1 MQAALCALRVI
12 KKVPDLADHFIAK
25 AKNLLADRNHGV
37 LLTAI
42 TLVIDMVQADPG
54 CLEEFRNVYC
64 IFFPCTKAE
73 CLQLWPPGCTP
84 SRSAPKVFGHDRI
97 QPRARRLR
105 YHGSFPPS
113 QNSATSPATWQ
124 G

>member
-12 KKVPDLADHFIAK
+12 KKVPDLTDHFITK

-54 CLEEFRNVYC
+54 CLQEFRNVYC
-64 IFFPCTKAE
+64 IFFLFTKAE
-73 CLQLWPPGCTP
+73 CLQLWLPGCTP
-84 SRSAPKVFGHDRI
+84 PRSAPKIFGHDRI
-97 QPRARRLR
+97 QPRA
-105 YHGSFPPS
+105 
-113 QNSATSPATWQ
+113 
-124 G
+124 